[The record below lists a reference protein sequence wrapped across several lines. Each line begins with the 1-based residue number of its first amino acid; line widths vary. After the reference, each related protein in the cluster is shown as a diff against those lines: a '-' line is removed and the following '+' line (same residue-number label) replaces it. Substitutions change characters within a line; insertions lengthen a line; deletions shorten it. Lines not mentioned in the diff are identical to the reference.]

1 MECHGEC
8 VSKYMSDS
16 VCKLVIRQWI
26 LYDLLCFLNVR
37 VSSKFRIRH
46 HFIQAGMGKLSVIVR
61 NRILSL
67 WSSGVEIQKII
78 CLKVTF
84 VCDLCGVVY
93 LSPCFK

>member
-8 VSKYMSDS
+8 VSKYTSNS

-26 LYDLLCFLNVR
+26 SYDLRCFPNVR

-46 HFIQAGMGKLSVIVR
+46 HFVQADMGKLSVIVR

-67 WSSGVEIQKII
+67 HGLLE
-78 CLKVTF
+78 
-84 VCDLCGVVY
+84 
-93 LSPCFK
+93 